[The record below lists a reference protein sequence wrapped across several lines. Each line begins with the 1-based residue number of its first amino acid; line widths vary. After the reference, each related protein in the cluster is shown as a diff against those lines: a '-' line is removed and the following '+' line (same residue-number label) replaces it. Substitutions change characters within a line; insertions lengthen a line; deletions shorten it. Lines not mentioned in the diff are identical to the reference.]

1 MAETAEQIDAFLQ
14 SKLNSYIDQTARLC
28 AQPSVSA
35 RHQGMSECS
44 QLLTDVLARHGF
56 EVLQFETPGNPII
69 VGRARGR
76 SERTMLFYNHYDVQP
91 PEPLE
96 LWTSPP
102 FEPQVRNGARYAR
115 GAKDDHLGAA
125 AEGVEIV

>member
-1 MAETAEQIDAFLQ
+1 MVNNSKEIDTYLESQLNAYIAETAQ
-14 SKLNSYIDQTARLC
+14 LC

-35 RHQGMSECS
+35 KHEGMAECA
-44 QLLTDVLARHGF
+44 QLVAAILKSHGF
-56 EVLQFETPGNPII
+56 EVQQFETPGNPII
-69 VGRARGR
+69 VGTAKGR

-102 FEPQVRNGARYAR
+102 FQPQVRDRAL
-115 GAKDDHLGAA
+115 H
-125 AEGVEIV
+125 